1 MPEALAVYVGPAPK
15 LVSVPLGFVPCQYHV
30 VPAGGFP
37 ERETVTEAHCGELLD
52 GVAGTLGN
60 EFTTTKVLA
69 LLLLQQLAEVID
81 LR

>member
-37 ERETVTEAHCGELLD
+37 ERETVTEAHCGELLV
-52 GVAGTLGN
+52 GAAGTLGS
-60 EFTTTKVLA
+60 EYTTTEVLE
-69 LLLLQQLAEVID
+69 LLLLQQFAEVID

>member
-1 MPEALAVYVGPAPK
+1 MYVGPAPK

-30 VPAGGFP
+30 APAGGLP
-37 ERETVTEAHCGELLD
+37 EREIVTEAHCGELLD

-60 EFTTTKVLA
+60 EYTTTEMLA